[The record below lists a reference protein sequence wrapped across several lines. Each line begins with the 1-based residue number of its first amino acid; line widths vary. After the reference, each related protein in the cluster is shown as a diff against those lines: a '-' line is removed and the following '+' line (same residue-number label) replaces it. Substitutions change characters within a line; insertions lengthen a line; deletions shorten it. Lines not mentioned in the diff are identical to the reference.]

1 MKMTE
6 PTPLIS
12 TLEASPKLD
21 RASNA
26 RVKIDEELPSAG
38 HVMGGAGVEAQPVDL
53 VNAGDIAEEGVRSR
67 FIKVE
72 ESRCNRC

>member
-1 MKMTE
+1 MKMME

-38 HVMGGAGVEAQPVDL
+38 HVMGGAGVEDPPINL
-53 VNAGDIAEEGVRSR
+53 VVAGAVAEGGTSPRLVEVEEGRR
-67 FIKVE
+67 G
-72 ESRCNRC
+72 